1 MISVAF
7 TSTIFSFELKI
18 RIYYVSITITS
29 EGFPAWIGWTGCKNE
44 FWNKWYELSY
54 VNWYMTMG
62 KYVNICEYEKIWI
75 RKNSVFGH
83 FSHSVKQGKIMK
95 LVFRQRSKIK
105 YKTLFF

>member
-1 MISVAF
+1 
-7 TSTIFSFELKI
+7 
-18 RIYYVSITITS
+18 
-29 EGFPAWIGWTGCKNE
+29 
-44 FWNKWYELSY
+44 
-54 VNWYMTMG
+54 MTMG